1 MNNLAFWRGF
11 GARFSN
17 LGGATSC
24 WMKALRPLLDNL
36 KKKSPRKVSHL
47 LEVLLKGEK
56 KGQKTKKVVRDNRV
70 RVSSFSIYI
79 ITNWDYCIQLYYTN
93 RHNAK
98 HYFFL
103 YFDFLDILF
112 IIVYTTDF
120 SKEKHISDFC
130 LSKLFIL
137 WILFKLNLAYDAT
150 NKELKFG
157 GKI

>member
-1 MNNLAFWRGF
+1 MNNLAFWRGS

-36 KKKSPRKVSHL
+36 KKIESKKSITLAWSAA
-47 LEVLLKGEK
+47 KGGK

-79 ITNWDYCIQLYYTN
+79 ITNWDYCMLLYYTN

-98 HYFFL
+98 LLFFW
-103 YFDFLDILF
+103 YFDFLDILTIHYLLYYWSIF
-112 IIVYTTDF
+112 KKKT
-120 SKEKHISDFC
+120 ISDFC
-130 LSKLFIL
+130 LFLTYKFIHS
-137 WILFKLNLAYDAT
+137 LNPFQT
-150 NKELKFG
+150 QSSICNK
-157 GKI
+157 